1 MNDFWKNKR
10 VAIMGG
16 ASLIGS
22 TLVEQLLNKN
32 PKDLWVIDDL
42 SSGKKKNL
50 LSHVPIMVKDIR
62 NYI

>member
-1 MNDFWKNKR
+1 MMNDFWKNKR

-32 PKDLWVIDDL
+32 PKDLWVSI
-42 SSGKKKNL
+42 
-50 LSHVPIMVKDIR
+50 
-62 NYI
+62 